1 MLHAV
6 YHPIYSALPL
16 PEHHRFPIHKYR
28 LLYEHLLHQAVL
40 KPDRLHQPRPLTLEE
55 VAQVHCPDYVR
66 QFAEGTLDP
75 KAQRRLGFPWSPPLV
90 ERTLTA
96 CGGTLRT
103 AELALDHGI
112 ACHLSGG
119 YHHAHREFGSGF
131 CVFNDLVLAA
141 HLLLAQER
149 VHRVLILDC
158 DVHQG
163 DGTARLCQGHPD
175 IITCSLH
182 CERNFPARKAQSHVD
197 IPLDNGVDD
206 QAYLTTLTELLPWL
220 LNLYQPDLVLYD
232 AGVDVHRDDALGYL
246 CLSDQGLYQR
256 DRAVFAAAL
265 ERGIPVAA
273 VIGGGY
279 AKNHAD
285 LVPRHQQLFVAA
297 SDLLKERRHGTGHP

>member
-6 YHPIYSALPL
+6 YHPIYSSLPL
-16 PEHHRFPIHKYR
+16 PETHRFPIHKYR
-28 LLYEHLLHQAVL
+28 LLYEHLIGEGLLQPEAVHA
-40 KPDRLHQPRPLTLEE
+40 PTPLTLAQ
-55 VAQVHCPDYVR
+55 VATVHCPDYVR

-96 CGGTLRT
+96 CGGTWLT
-103 AELALDHGI
+103 AQLALEHGV

-119 YHHAHREFGSGF
+119 YHHAHRTFGSGF

-141 HLLLAQER
+141 RLLLTQ
-149 VHRVLILDC
+149 HTISRVLILDC

-163 DGTARLCQGHPD
+163 DGTATLCEDDPD

-182 CERNFPARKAQSHVD
+182 CERNFPARKARSHID
-197 IPLDNGVDD
+197 IPLDNGLDD
-206 QAYLTTLTELLPWL
+206 GAYLATLSELLPWL

-246 CLSDQGLYQR
+246 SLTDAGLLRR
-256 DRAVFAAAL
+256 DRAVFDAARS
-265 ERGIPVAA
+265 RGIPVAA

-279 AKNHAD
+279 AKQHAE

-297 SDLLKERRHGTGHP
+297 SEFI